1 MLDRPG
7 AESDPSASKGG
18 QSLMTKNMTL
28 VLCASSF
35 ALVGLVS
42 LQGCDVG
49 ETSSGPAAGAPAAGA
64 PAAGAHSAGA
74 PGAGAAGAHAG
85 AGGATGG
92 AGGAMGGAGGAAAG
106 AGGAAAG
113 AAGSTAGTGGATAGA
128 GGSTAG
134 AGGSSAGG
142 GASGAAGSGG
152 GASASKDCTTFCA
165 DEMTTCTFGAAAPAA
180 YTDLAACQTAC
191 GAYTTGDVGVY
202 PAGPTSGNTYA
213 CRRWHLSKAA
223 TVSGTDKSDHC
234 QHTKQTSTTC
244 I

>member
-1 MLDRPG
+1 
-7 AESDPSASKGG
+7 
-18 QSLMTKNMTL
+18 MTKNMTL

-92 AGGAMGGAGGAAAG
+92 AGATAGAGGATAGAGGAAAG
-106 AGGAAAG
+106 AGG
-113 AAGSTAGTGGATAGA
+113 STAGAGGATAGA

-134 AGGSSAGG
+134 SGGASAGG

-152 GASASKDCTTFCA
+152 GATKDCTTFCA

-191 GAYTTGDVGVY
+191 GAYMTGDVGVY
-202 PAGPTSGNTYA
+202 PAGPMSGNTYA

-244 I
+244 L